1 MRVAVLGAGAGG
13 HAMAAD
19 LTLKGHE
26 VTLCS
31 GNPEKLAALRAR
43 GGVAVS
49 GILGERQVPLARVGG
64 DIVTAVA
71 GADLIVL
78 PVPGMVQ
85 QSYLERTLPHVEAG
99 QLVLLCPGTGG
110 ALVARRILR
119 ELDKEGV
126 LLADTLTLPYGAR
139 MTGPAAVAVP
149 LRIKTPC
156 AAFPARRTDEALDR
170 LRDCFELQP
179 ALNVLET
186 ALMNVNA
193 IIHPLPSLMSWAWIE
208 RSERSLSV
216 YVDGMSPGVLKCLYA
231 ADRERVQVCAAAGVR
246 TLGID
251 EIYPLLGL
259 SLIYK
264 DPPRLGK
271 TDHYEDRFISEDVP
285 VGLVT
290 IATVGAQLGVAT
302 PLIAGVIQLAGTL
315 YDVDFWSSGRTAER
329 LGLAGLGARQLS
341 ELLHEGETRPS

>member
-1 MRVAVLGAGAGG
+1 MRIAVLGAGAGG

-19 LTLKGHE
+19 LTLKGHQ
-26 VTLCS
+26 VALCS

-43 GGVAVS
+43 GGVAVT
-49 GILGERQVPLARVGG
+49 GVLGERLVPLARVGG
-64 DIVTAVA
+64 DIAAAVA
-71 GADLIVL
+71 DADLVVL

-85 QSYLERTLPHVEAG
+85 ESYLRRTLPHVEAG

-119 ELDKEGV
+119 ELGKDGV

-149 LRIKTPC
+149 LRIRTPC
-156 AAFPARRTDEALDR
+156 AALPARRTAEALDR
-170 LRDCFELQP
+170 LGDCFDLQP
-179 ALNVLET
+179 ARNVLET

-216 YVDGMSPGVLKCLYA
+216 YLDGMSPGVLKCLYA
-231 ADRERVQVCAAAGVR
+231 TDRERVAVCAAAGVS
-246 TLGID
+246 TLAID
-251 EIYPLLGL
+251 DIYRLLGL

-271 TDHYEDRFISEDVP
+271 ADHYEDRFIGEDVP

-290 IATVGAQLGVAT
+290 IATVGAQLSVAT

-315 YDVDFWSSGRTAER
+315 YDTDYWATGRTAEK
-329 LGLAGLGARQLS
+329 LGLAGLDADQLA
-341 ELLHEGETRPS
+341 ELLQEGEAGSA